1 MAFNSASGY
10 NNLPSGNFTP
20 EIFSQKV
27 LKFFRRASVA
37 EDITN
42 TDYAGEIENFGDT
55 VRIIKEPTIT
65 ISSYSRGSV
74 VNPQDL
80 ADDQITM
87 VVDQANAFAF
97 KIDDIEERQSH
108 VNFEALATS
117 SGAYSL
123 KRAYDATVLQA
134 ISDGAGIAG
143 SLATAASG
151 SSAPSALTTTDA
163 SGLGTAN
170 APVNITADSGDAA
183 VNLMLNMAR
192 HLDDQSVPEENRWF
206 VAPPAFYEQLF
217 SAGAKFAEVQVTGD
231 QTSPLRNGLVMQ
243 GNIAGFNCY
252 KSTALNSTGGTDQ
265 VVLTDATATLATDAT
280 ENVVLAGHMSSTAT
294 ASHIAKTE
302 VVRSTETFSDIVRG
316 LHVFGRKVLR
326 QEAIVRGVI
335 DFA

>member
-1 MAFNSASGY
+1 MAFNSASGH

-65 ISSYSRGSV
+65 VSSYARGSV

-123 KRAYDATVLQA
+123 KRKYDANILQNMA
-134 ISDGAGIAG
+134 DNAGNTG
-143 SLATAASG
+143 TSVGTAASPIDITG
-151 SSAPSALTTTDA
+151 S
-163 SGLGTAN
+163 GN
-170 APVNITADSGDAA
+170 EDAA
-183 VNLMLNMAR
+183 VNLLMTMAR
-192 HLDDQSVPEENRWF
+192 ILDDQTVPEENRWF
-206 VAPPAFYEQLF
+206 VAPPIFYENAF
-217 SAGAKFAEVQVTGD
+217 KAGAKFAEVQVTGD
-231 QTSPLRNGLVMQ
+231 GTTPLRNGLVMA

-252 KSTALNSTGGTDQ
+252 KSTALNNSGTD
-265 VVLTDATATLATDAT
+265 VVTINSQDTTNDF
-280 ENVVLAGHMSSTAT
+280 VVLAGHMSSTAT

-316 LHVFGRKVLR
+316 LHVFGRKVIR
-326 QEAIVRGVI
+326 PEAIVQGVI
-335 DFA
+335 KTD

>member
-1 MAFNSASGY
+1 MAFDSASGY

-65 ISSYSRGSV
+65 VSSYSRGSV

-80 ADDQITM
+80 ADDQTTM

-123 KRAYDATVLQA
+123 KRNYDANILTAMASGAGLTGESGAATAQ
-134 ISDGAGIAG
+134 ISDIG
-143 SLATAASG
+143 T
-151 SSAPSALTTTDA
+151 
-163 SGLGTAN
+163 LGTALDIGG
-170 APVNITADSGDAA
+170 ATTPGDTA
-183 VNLMLNMAR
+183 VNTMLVMAQA
-192 HLDDQSVPEENRWF
+192 LDDQSVPEENRWF
-206 VAPPAFYEQLF
+206 VAPPAFYKHLF

-231 QTSPLRNGLVMQ
+231 ATSPLRNGLVSL
-243 GNIAGFNCY
+243 GNIAGFQCY
-252 KSTALNSTGGTDQ
+252 KSTALVSNGGTDQ
-265 VVLTDATATLATDAT
+265 VTLSGLATDGT
-280 ENVVLAGHMSSTAT
+280 ENLLLAGHMSSTAT

-326 QEAIVRGVI
+326 PEAMVRGVVSL
-335 DFA
+335 D

>member
-1 MAFNSASGY
+1 MAFNRASGY

-27 LKFFRRASVA
+27 LKFFRRASVV

-65 ISSYSRGSV
+65 VASYSRGAV

-97 KIDDIEERQSH
+97 KIDDIEERHSH

-117 SGAYSL
+117 SGAFSL
-123 KRAYDATVLQA
+123 KRKYDATVLQA
-134 ISDGAGIAG
+134 MVDGAGIAG
-143 SLATAASG
+143 SLSTG
-151 SSAPSALTTTDA
+151 STAPSALTTTDA
-163 SGLGTAN
+163 TNLGTAN
-170 APVNITADSGDAA
+170 APINVAGSSGDAA
-183 VNLMLNMAR
+183 VNLMLAMAR
-192 HLDDQSVPEENRWF
+192 VLDDQSIPEENRWF
-206 VAPPAFYEQLF
+206 VAPPSFYETLF

-231 QTSPLRNGLVMQ
+231 ATSPLRNGLVMQ

-252 KSTALNSTGGTDQ
+252 KTTALNSTGGTDQ
-265 VVLTDATATLATDAT
+265 IVMTDATGTLATNGT
-280 ENVVLAGHMSSTAT
+280 QNVVLAGHMSSTST

-326 QEAIVRGVI
+326 PEAMARAVI
-335 DFA
+335 DYS

>member
-27 LKFFRRASVA
+27 LKFFRRASVV

-42 TDYAGEIENFGDT
+42 TDYAGEIENYGDT

-65 ISSYSRGSV
+65 VSAYSRGAV

-117 SGAYSL
+117 SGAFSL
-123 KRAYDATVLQA
+123 KRKYDANVLQA
-134 ISDGAGIAG
+134 MVDGAGNTGTDFGTVGAPINIY
-143 SLATAASG
+143 TAA
-151 SSAPSALTTTDA
+151 TK
-163 SGLGTAN
+163 
-170 APVNITADSGDAA
+170 GDTA
-183 VNLMLNMAR
+183 VNMMLAMAR
-192 HLDDQSVPEENRWF
+192 ALDDQSIPEENRFF
-206 VAPPAFYEQLF
+206 VAPPAFYEALF
-217 SAGAKFAEVQVTGD
+217 GAGAKFAEVQVTGD
-231 QTSPLRNGLVMQ
+231 GTSPLRNGLVMQ
-243 GNIAGFNCY
+243 GNIAGMACY
-252 KSTALNSTGGTDQ
+252 KSTALNNSGTD
-265 VVLTDATATLATDAT
+265 VVTITSQDTTNDF
-280 ENVVLAGHMSSTAT
+280 VVLAGHMSSTAT

-302 VVRSTETFSDIVRG
+302 VVRSTDTFSDIVRG

-326 QEAIVRGVI
+326 PEALVQGVV
-335 DFA
+335 ATAA

>member
-1 MAFNSASGY
+1 MAFNSASGH

-65 ISSYSRGSV
+65 VSSYARGTV

-97 KIDDIEERQSH
+97 KIDDIEERHSH

-117 SGAYSL
+117 SGAFSL
-123 KRAYDATVLQA
+123 KRKYDANILQNMA
-134 ISDGAGIAG
+134 DNAGNTG
-143 SLATAASG
+143 TSV
-151 SSAPSALTTTDA
+151 
-163 SGLGTAN
+163 GTASS
-170 APVNITADSGDAA
+170 PIDITGSGNEDVA
-183 VNLMLNMAR
+183 VNLLMTMAR
-192 HLDDQSVPEENRWF
+192 ILDDQSVPEENRWF
-206 VAPPAFYEQLF
+206 VAPPIFYENAF
-217 SAGAKFAEVQVTGD
+217 KAGAKFAEVQVTGD
-231 QTSPLRNGLVMQ
+231 GTSPLRNGLVMA

-252 KSTALNSTGGTDQ
+252 KSTALNNSGTD
-265 VVLTDATATLATDAT
+265 VVTITSQDTTNDF
-280 ENVVLAGHMSSTAT
+280 VVMAGHMSSTAT

-316 LHVFGRKVLR
+316 LHVFGRKVIR
-326 QEAIVRGVI
+326 PEAIVQGVI
-335 DFA
+335 KTD

>member
-65 ISSYSRGSV
+65 VSAYSRGSV
-74 VNPQDL
+74 VSPQDL
-80 ADDQITM
+80 ADDQTTM

-123 KRAYDATVLQA
+123 KRKYDFNVLQA
-134 ISDGAGIAG
+134 IADGAGLAG
-143 SLATAASG
+143 AD
-151 SSAPSALTTTDA
+151 DA
-163 SGLGTAN
+163 SLTGGLLSTNTALGTAGTPIAVHT
-170 APVNITADSGDAA
+170 APDNA
-183 VNLMLNMAR
+183 VNLMLEMAKE
-192 HLDDQSVPEENRWF
+192 LDEQSVPEENRWF
-206 VAPPAFYEQLF
+206 VASPAFYSKLF

-231 QTSPLRNGLVMQ
+231 GTSPLRNGLVMQ
-243 GNIAGFNCY
+243 GQIAGFNCY
-252 KSTALNSTGGTDQ
+252 KSTALVAGGTDAISISG
-265 VVLTDATATLATDAT
+265 VTAAAG
-280 ENVVLAGHMSSTAT
+280 ESVVLAGHMSAVAT

-326 QEAIVRGVI
+326 PEALVRGVV
-335 DFA
+335 DTVA

>member
-1 MAFNSASGY
+1 MAFQSTSGH

-55 VRIIKEPTIT
+55 VRVIKEPTIT
-65 ISSYSRGSV
+65 VASYSRGAV
-74 VNPQDL
+74 INPQDL

-97 KIDDIEERQSH
+97 KIDDIEERHSH

-117 SGAYSL
+117 SGAFSL
-123 KRAYDATVLQA
+123 KRKYDANVLQA
-134 ISDGAGIAG
+134 MADGAGI
-143 SLATAASG
+143 TG
-151 SSAPSALTTTDA
+151 SSTTIGSASSPVDITG
-163 SGLGTAN
+163 SGN
-170 APVNITADSGDAA
+170 EDAA
-183 VNLMLNMAR
+183 VNLLLSMAR
-192 HLDDQSVPEENRWF
+192 LMDDNSVPEENRWF
-206 VAPPAFYEQLF
+206 VAPPVFYENMF
-217 SAGAKFAEVQVTGD
+217 KAGAKFAEVQVTGD
-231 QTSPLRNGLVMQ
+231 ATSPLRNGLVMQ

-252 KSTALNSTGGTDQ
+252 KSTVLNNSGTDVVTINSQ
-265 VVLTDATATLATDAT
+265 DTTNDFVVLG
-280 ENVVLAGHMSSTAT
+280 GHMSSTST

-326 QEAIVRGVI
+326 PEALAVGVVKT
-335 DFA
+335 D

>member
-1 MAFNSASGY
+1 MAFTTSSGY
-10 NNLPSGNFTP
+10 GNLPSGNFAP

-27 LKFFRRASVA
+27 LKFFRRASVV

-55 VRIIKEPTIT
+55 VRVIKEPTVT
-65 ISSYSRGSV
+65 VSSYQRGSV

-117 SGAYSL
+117 SGAFAL
-123 KRAYDATVLQA
+123 KRKYDATVLQA
-134 ISDGAGIAG
+134 ISDGAGIA
-143 SLATAASG
+143 ASAVSG
-151 SSAPSALTTTDA
+151 TTLTTTAAAGDI
-163 SGLGTAN
+163 GTAN
-170 APVNITADSGDAA
+170 APINVETDDNGI
-183 VNLMLNMAR
+183 NMMLAMAR
-192 HLDDQSVPEENRWF
+192 LLDDQSVPEENRWF
-206 VAPPAFYEQLF
+206 VAPPIFYQKMLQ
-217 SAGAKFAEVQVTGD
+217 AGNKLAEVQVTGD
-231 QTSPLRNGLVMQ
+231 NISPLRNGLALP
-243 GNIAGFNCY
+243 GTFAGFRCY

-265 VVLTDATATLATDAT
+265 VTLTDASATLATDAS
-280 ENVVLAGHMSSTAT
+280 ENIVLAGHMSAVST

-302 VVRSTETFSDIVRG
+302 VVRSTESFSDVIRG
-316 LHVFGRKVLR
+316 LHVFGQKVLR
-326 QEAIVRGVI
+326 QEAVVRGVI